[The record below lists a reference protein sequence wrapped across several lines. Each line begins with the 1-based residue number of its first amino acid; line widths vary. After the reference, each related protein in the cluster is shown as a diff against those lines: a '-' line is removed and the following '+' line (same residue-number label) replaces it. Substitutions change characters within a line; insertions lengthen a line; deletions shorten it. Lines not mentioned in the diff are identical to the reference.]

1 MDVKLSQS
9 RESGPSREE
18 KRGWKCQECSS
29 RVGIMRNAHKIKELT
44 KSSWMGSG
52 FSPLELWTFW
62 PYGGGTRRMPPSAK
76 ASLNL
81 AVALAMCKPWES
93 GLRSPRLKVRPCTMC
108 ALLGPMPIPATEMDP
123 YFLWIGSK
131 QAQEVAQLGKPTTL
145 ATRPSLSSY
154 PNSSLQ
160 L

>member
-1 MDVKLSQS
+1 MEKFSHMDVKLSQS

-93 GLRSPRLKVRPCTMC
+93 GLRSPSWKSAPVQCVLYWDRCLSQQQKWIPISSELDQSRLKK
-108 ALLGPMPIPATEMDP
+108 L
-123 YFLWIGSK
+123 
-131 QAQEVAQLGKPTTL
+131 
-145 ATRPSLSSY
+145 
-154 PNSSLQ
+154 PNLESQPL
-160 L
+160 